1 MWINMILFGDE
12 LKTVK
17 IYDFL
22 FWDFEHYLQV
32 RDYPGWD
39 TTWNI
44 STSALA
50 SALWEIFLGKVPSG
64 KRWQFANLNIAI
76 EIVDLQI

>member
-1 MWINMILFGDE
+1 MILFGDE

-32 RDYPGWD
+32 RDYIPVG
-39 TTWNI
+39 TPLG
-44 STSALA
+44 TSLRQPWPQLCEKF
-50 SALWEIFLGKVPSG
+50 SWGRYPLV
-64 KRWQFANLNIAI
+64 N
-76 EIVDLQI
+76 VDSLRT